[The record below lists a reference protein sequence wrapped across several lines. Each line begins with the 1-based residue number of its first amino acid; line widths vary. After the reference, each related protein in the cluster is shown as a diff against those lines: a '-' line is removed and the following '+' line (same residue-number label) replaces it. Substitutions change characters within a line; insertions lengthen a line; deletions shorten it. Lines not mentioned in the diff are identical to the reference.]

1 MNIGEASERSGLPAK
16 TIRYYE
22 DISLVAPDRADNGY
36 RDYSSSDVHRLRFS
50 TAPAIS
56 AFPSMNAGCC
66 CRSIRIATG
75 RAAM

>member
-22 DISLVAPDRADNGY
+22 DIALVAPDRPTMAIATTPQTTCIGCA
-36 RDYSSSDVHRLRFS
+36 FCI
-50 TAPAIS
+50 APAIS

-66 CRSIRIATG
+66 CRSIRTATG